1 MTRADKLLLLLLC
14 GACMLAGCPEIRT
27 AERPETAECL
37 ETAEP
42 AADTADSES
51 ADGTPGRR
59 AFRLPD
65 VPEALRD
72 PADRADYL
80 ALHYWDCFDF
90 ADTVLLSCPEITEQA
105 FVDFL
110 SVLPHARE
118 AAAAVDTLYSR
129 AAVRSEALYCFIGLG
144 DKYLYEP
151 NSPMCDEELYILVL
165 RALTA
170 NPRIGE
176 ADKLRPRRLLETVS
190 KNRPGDKAADFE
202 FLGRDGVKRRMSHLK
217 AEYTLLCFYD
227 PSCDEC
233 GRVKGRLAASPAVC
247 GMVGEGRLAVLSVN
261 VAGDSGAWRD
271 AAVPEGWTD
280 GCDVGERLVRGA
292 VYDLKA
298 MPTLYLL
305 DREKRVLLKDTSVGR
320 LEAKLAGADF

>member
-14 GACMLAGCPEIRT
+14 GACMAGRMSGDPHRR
-27 AERPETAECL
+27 ASRNRGARRRHGGFRECGR
-37 ETAEP
+37 
-42 AADTADSES
+42 DSR
-51 ADGTPGRR
+51 RR

-72 PADRADYL
+72 PADRRTI
-80 ALHYWDCFDF
+80 WPCTIGTVSTS
-90 ADTVLLSCPEITEQA
+90 ADTALLSCPEITEQA

-176 ADKLRPRRLLETVS
+176 ADKLRPRR
-190 KNRPGDKAADFE
+190 PAG
-202 FLGRDGVKRRMSHLK
+202 DGVEESPGRQGGRFRVSGPRRSETAHVASEGGIYAAVLLRSFLRRM
-217 AEYTLLCFYD
+217 
-227 PSCDEC
+227 
-233 GRVKGRLAASPAVC
+233 R
-247 GMVGEGRLAVLSVN
+247 
-261 VAGDSGAWRD
+261 AG
-271 AAVPEGWTD
+271 
-280 GCDVGERLVRGA
+280 
-292 VYDLKA
+292 
-298 MPTLYLL
+298 
-305 DREKRVLLKDTSVGR
+305 
-320 LEAKLAGADF
+320 